1 MSMRKL
7 IPTSRLGAGRPGVGR
22 IGTARRAAV
31 RNQAFQA
38 GLTPLPVRP
47 DSWVLIPALL
57 LLSTGVVM
65 VGSASIAIAEGQGVA
80 SYHYL
85 LRHLLYIA
93 MGVALALSLRV
104 IPMAFLERIS
114 RPLMALSV
122 LLLLMVFVPG
132 LGHTV
137 NGSARWIRLG
147 LLNFQAV
154 EAVKLMVII
163 YLAGY
168 LARKAQLVQTRFFD
182 TLKPLIF
189 AGLLSVILLLQPDM
203 GSAAVITAIVAG
215 MVWLAGAAWR
225 HIFVLGLLTLPA
237 FGFAAMEPYRLRRI
251 VSFMDPWADPFASGF
266 QLTQALI
273 AVGRGELFGVGIGAS
288 IQKLFYL
295 PEAHTDFV
303 FAVLAEEFGLLGV
316 ACVLL
321 LFLVLVLRSLRLS
334 RLAAEAGMPFHACM
348 AAAFGIWLG
357 CQAFINVGV
366 NMGLLPTKGLTLPFL
381 SYGGSS
387 MLILFAMMGLVLRIE
402 LELVL
407 RHHGHLGDLGRLLA
421 GLQPCRGWNIPGHVD
436 VGSRQWGLAANIRR
450 TSQHHQEPCFFE

>member
-1 MSMRKL
+1 
-7 IPTSRLGAGRPGVGR
+7 
-22 IGTARRAAV
+22 
-31 RNQAFQA
+31 
-38 GLTPLPVRP
+38 
-47 DSWVLIPALL
+47 
-57 LLSTGVVM
+57 M

-93 MGVALALSLRV
+93 MGVGLALSLRV

-122 LLLLMVFVPG
+122 LLLLLVFVPG

-168 LARKAQLVQTRFFD
+168 LARKSQLVQTRFFD
-182 TLKPLIF
+182 TFKPLIL
-189 AGLLSVILLLQPDM
+189 AALLSLILLQQPDM
-203 GSAAVITAIVAG
+203 GSAAVITALVAG

-225 HIFVLGLLTLPA
+225 HIFVLGMLTLPA
-237 FGFAAMEPYRLRRI
+237 FAFAAMEPYRLRRI
-251 VSFMDPWADPFASGF
+251 VSFMMANPDGFVTLVSFMDPWADPFASGF

-295 PEAHTDFV
+295 PEAHTDFI

-316 ACVLL
+316 IAVLA
-321 LFLVLVLRSLRLS
+321 LFMVLVTRIMVIGSLAHRNN
-334 RLAAEAGMPFHACM
+334 RPFAGFVAY
-348 AAAFGIWLG
+348 GIGLWIGL
-357 CQAFINVGV
+357 QAMVSVGV
-366 NMGLLPTKGLTLPFL
+366 NLGVLPTKGLTLPL
-381 SYGGSS
+381 ISSGGSS
-387 MLILFAMMGLVLRIE
+387 MLMTLVALGVVLRIKYE
-402 LELVL
+402 LDRDNGVFAIS
-407 RHHGHLGDLGRLLA
+407 RKKVA
-421 GLQPCRGWNIPGHVD
+421 GAKI
-436 VGSRQWGLAANIRR
+436 
-450 TSQHHQEPCFFE
+450 

>member
-1 MSMRKL
+1 MRKM
-7 IPTSRLGAGRPGVGR
+7 ISSSRIAPGRIGTGRIGAGG
-22 IGTARRAAV
+22 IGTARRGHA

-57 LLSTGVVM
+57 LLATGIVM

-93 MGVALALSLRV
+93 MGVGLALSLRV

-122 LLLLMVFVPG
+122 LVLLMVFVPG

-189 AGLLSVILLLQPDM
+189 AGVLSVILLLQPDM

-215 MVWLAGAAWR
+215 MVLLAGAAWR
-225 HIFVLGLLTLPA
+225 HILVLGMLTLPA

-295 PEAHTDFV
+295 PEAHTDFI

-316 ACVLL
+316 IAVLA
-321 LFLVLVLRSLRLS
+321 LFMMLVTRIMVIGSMAHRNNRPF
-334 RLAAEAGMPFHACM
+334 AGFVAY
-348 AAAFGIWLG
+348 GIGLWIGL
-357 CQAFINVGV
+357 QAMVSVGV
-366 NMGLLPTKGLTLPFL
+366 NLGVLPTKGLTLPL
-381 SYGGSS
+381 ISSGGSS
-387 MLILFAMMGLVLRIE
+387 MLMTLVALGVVLRIKYE
-402 LELVL
+402 LDRDNGVFAIS
-407 RHHGHLGDLGRLLA
+407 RKKVA
-421 GLQPCRGWNIPGHVD
+421 GAKI
-436 VGSRQWGLAANIRR
+436 
-450 TSQHHQEPCFFE
+450 

>member
-1 MSMRKL
+1 MRKM
-7 IPTSRLGAGRPGVGR
+7 IASSRTTPGRVGR
-22 IGTARRAAV
+22 GHI

-57 LLSTGVVM
+57 LLATGIVM

-93 MGVALALSLRV
+93 MGVGLALSLRV

-122 LLLLMVFVPG
+122 LVLLMVFVPG

-189 AGLLSVILLLQPDM
+189 AGVLSVILLLQPDM

-225 HIFVLGLLTLPA
+225 HILVLGMLALPA

-295 PEAHTDFV
+295 PEAHTDFI

-316 ACVLL
+316 IVVLA
-321 LFLVLVLRSLRLS
+321 LFMMLVTRIMVIGSMAHRNS
-334 RLAAEAGMPFHACM
+334 RPFAGFVAY
-348 AAAFGIWLG
+348 GIGLWIGL
-357 CQAFINVGV
+357 QAMVSVGV
-366 NMGLLPTKGLTLPFL
+366 NLGVLPTKGLTLPL
-381 SYGGSS
+381 ISSGGSS
-387 MLILFAMMGLVLRIE
+387 MLMTLVALGVVLRIKYE
-402 LELVL
+402 LDRDNGVFAIS
-407 RHHGHLGDLGRLLA
+407 RKKVA
-421 GLQPCRGWNIPGHVD
+421 GAKL
-436 VGSRQWGLAANIRR
+436 
-450 TSQHHQEPCFFE
+450 